1 MTLAIYPG
9 SFDPITKGHMDVLQ
23 RASKLFDKVIIAVLK
38 NSSKKY
44 FIPLEQRLELIK
56 ECCAHLDNVEIDS
69 FNGLTV
75 DYAREKNAKV
85 LIRGMRAITDF
96 EYEMQM
102 AQMNNTLYSDLETI
116 FLTTKPK
123 YNFVSSSIIKE
134 AALLGGDVSK
144 LVPENVYNYLLNI
157 KKENKI
163 NVR

>member
-38 NSSKKY
+38 NSNKKC
-44 FIPLEQRLELIK
+44 FIPLEDRLNLIR
-56 ECCAHLDNVEIDS
+56 ECCSHLSNVEIDS
-69 FNGLTV
+69 FNGLSV
-75 DYAREKNAKV
+75 DYAKQKIATV

-102 AQMNNTLYSDLETI
+102 AQMNNTLYSELETV

-134 AALLGGDVSK
+134 AALLGGDVSR
-144 LVPENVYNYLLNI
+144 LVPENVYNYLLNL
-157 KKENKI
+157 KKETK
-163 NVR
+163 

>member
-38 NSSKKY
+38 NSNKKC
-44 FIPLEQRLELIK
+44 FIPLEDRLHLIR
-56 ECCAHLDNVEIDS
+56 ECCSHLSNVEIDS

-75 DYAREKNAKV
+75 DYAKQKNATV

-102 AQMNNTLYSDLETI
+102 AQMNNTLYSELETV

-134 AALLGGDVSK
+134 AALLGGDVSR
-144 LVPENVYNYLLNI
+144 LVPENVYNYLLNL
-157 KKENKI
+157 KKETK
-163 NVR
+163 

>member
-38 NSSKKY
+38 NSSKKC
-44 FIPLEQRLELIK
+44 FIHLEDRLNLIR
-56 ECCAHLDNVEIDS
+56 ECCSHLSNVEIDS

-75 DYAREKNAKV
+75 DYAKQKNATV

-102 AQMNNTLYSDLETI
+102 AQMNNTLYSELETV

-134 AALLGGDVSK
+134 AALLGGDVSR
-144 LVPENVYNYLLNI
+144 LVPENVYNYLLNL
-157 KKENKI
+157 KKETK
-163 NVR
+163 

>member
-38 NSSKKY
+38 NSNKKC
-44 FIPLEQRLELIK
+44 FIPLDDSLNLIR
-56 ECCAHLDNVEIDS
+56 ECCSHLSNVEIDS

-75 DYAREKNAKV
+75 DYAKQKNATV

-102 AQMNNTLYSDLETI
+102 AQMNNTLYSELETV

-134 AALLGGDVSK
+134 AALLGGDVSR
-144 LVPENVYNYLLNI
+144 LVPENVYNYLLNL
-157 KKENKI
+157 KKETK
-163 NVR
+163 